1 MKPDDF
7 EARMRLGE
15 CFHSLRVPPD
25 AFIVIRADG
34 RSFSRLTERLAE
46 KPFDTGFH
54 EKMTKTAAAL
64 LESLQASYVYTESD
78 EISALLPRSTEL
90 FDREVEKLV
99 SLSAARAS
107 ATLSLLL
114 GEAVELDAR
123 LWVGA
128 TEAAVVDYFPVA
140 SVRRSAMRAE
150 RLGVLDAP
158 A

>member
-15 CFHSLRVPPD
+15 CFHGLRVPPD

-78 EISALLPRSTEL
+78 EISALLPRSTDL
-90 FDREVEKLV
+90 FDREVEM
-99 SLSAARAS
+99 RR
-107 ATLSLLL
+107 
-114 GEAVELDAR
+114 DAR
-123 LWVGA
+123 
-128 TEAAVVDYFPVA
+128 
-140 SVRRSAMRAE
+140 
-150 RLGVLDAP
+150 
-158 A
+158 